1 MFMSPKTASF
11 TELQTDHGWQDQVP
25 TNINSDCPSTDISKK
40 ILVDNETLF
49 PQFPPPHFWGQVTSF
64 IEGRMKILHKEYLY
78 RPTLGIFGRAPRF
91 ESRPG
96 PHHPNASGAKE
107 RGDAKRHEMS
117 HQLWD
122 VGYCVWVSSIQRIPF
137 AFAMFQCLE
146 GFLKSSTLQPCNW
159 PNQCCLGW

>member
-40 ILVDNETLF
+40 SWLTMKLYSPNS
-49 PQFPPPHFWGQVTSF
+49 PPPFLGTSDKF
-64 IEGRMKILHKEYLY
+64 HRGRMKILHKEYLY

-107 RGDAKRHEMS
+107 RGDAKDMKCHISCRM
-117 HQLWD
+117 L
-122 VGYCVWVSSIQRIPF
+122 GYCVCIFHSEHTFRICHVSMS
-137 AFAMFQCLE
+137 
-146 GFLKSSTLQPCNW
+146 
-159 PNQCCLGW
+159 

>member
-1 MFMSPKTASF
+1 MAGSGTYKYQQRLPIHRHFQKNP
-11 TELQTDHGWQDQVP
+11 GWQW
-25 TNINSDCPSTDISKK
+25 NSIPPI
-40 ILVDNETLF
+40 
-49 PQFPPPHFWGQVTSF
+49 PPPHFWGQVTSF